1 MRGSE
6 GTLTLTRIIHHGH
19 MDVGDGSFG
28 FFRVFARRATGF
40 GDISLYSPSSQGWH
54 GLAFALVCDYVKSPS
69 SLQEIRKF
77 LHCLVMQEGRQLS
90 LTVTLRV

>member
-40 GDISLYSPSSQGWH
+40 GDISLYFTICTGMD
-54 GLAFALVCDYVKSPS
+54 GLDFV
-69 SLQEIRKF
+69 SLCERFLLPRDQEISYLLGNAGKEAR
-77 LHCLVMQEGRQLS
+77 CR
-90 LTVTLRV
+90 RR